1 MNKPELLSPAGNLE
15 KLKTAILYGAD
26 AVYLGGEA
34 FSLRVATENFTPDQL
49 REGIA
54 FAHERG
60 KKVYVAANVIAHS
73 KDLETFPEFVRLCAS
88 LSVDALIIS
97 DLGMFSIARRYA
109 PEIPLHVSTQANVTN
124 WETALAWYRLGAKRI
139 ILARELS
146 FEEICE
152 IRNHVPPDL
161 ELEIFVHGAMCISY
175 SGRCLLSNYLA
186 SRDSNAGNC
195 AQSCRW
201 KYFLTE
207 EKRPGEYMPI
217 TETERGSFIFNS
229 KDLCLIRQMRE
240 LFACGAVSLKIE
252 GRVKNEYYNAVVT
265 KAYREEIDRYAADPE
280 HYQFEEAQYEELQ
293 KVSHRRYTTGF
304 FLGKPDSDAQVYTT
318 SSYIREYDIAA
329 IVRRYDPATKTA
341 LLEQRNRFFEGD
353 ELEVIQPGKPF
364 FFQKAEGMLDLEG
377 EPVTVTNRAAMLFTM
392 PLAQDVGEGAMLRKK
407 RSDGETGGI

>member
-1 MNKPELLSPAGNLE
+1 MHKPELLSPAGNLE

-34 FSLRVATENFTPDQL
+34 FSLRVATENFTPEEL
-49 REGIA
+49 REGIH
-54 FAHERG
+54 FAHARG
-60 KKVYVAANVIAHS
+60 KKVYVAANVIAHN
-73 KDLETFPEFVRLCAS
+73 KDLDAFPDFVRLCAS
-88 LSVDALIIS
+88 LSVDALIVS
-97 DLGMFSIARRYA
+97 DLGIFSIAQRIA
-109 PEIPLHVSTQANVTN
+109 PGIPLHVSTQANVTN
-124 WETALAWYRLGAKRI
+124 WETAWMWYRLGAKRV

-146 FEEICE
+146 FEEIRE
-152 IRNHVPPDL
+152 IRDHVPPEL

-207 EKRPGEYMPI
+207 EKRPGELMPI
-217 TETERGSFIFNS
+217 TETERGTFIFNS
-229 KDLCLIRQMRE
+229 KDLCLIRHMKE

-252 GRVKNEYYNAVVT
+252 GRVKNEYYDAVVT
-265 KAYREEIDRYAADPE
+265 KAYREEIDRCALDPE
-280 HYQFEEAQYEELQ
+280 HYQFDERQMEELQ

-304 FLGKPDSDAQVYTT
+304 FLGKPDQDAQVYTT
-318 SSYIREYDIAA
+318 SSYIREYDIVA
-329 IVRRYDPATKTA
+329 IVRGYDPATKTA
-341 LLEQRNRFFEGD
+341 YLEQRNRFYEGD

-364 FFQKAEGMLDLEG
+364 FIQKAEGMLDSDGL
-377 EPVTVTNRAAMLFTM
+377 PVSVTNRAAMLFTM

-407 RSDGETGGI
+407 RKEEEGKS

>member
-34 FSLRVATENFTPDQL
+34 FSLRVATENFTPDEL
-49 REGIA
+49 REGIR

-60 KKVYVAANVIAHS
+60 KKVYVAANVIAHNQ
-73 KDLETFPEFVRLCAS
+73 DLAAFPDFVRLCSS
-88 LSVDALIIS
+88 LGVDALIIS
-97 DLGMFSIARRYA
+97 DLGMFSIARTHA

-124 WETALAWYRLGAKRI
+124 WETALMWYQLGAKRV

-146 FEEICE
+146 FEEIRE
-152 IRNHVPPDL
+152 IRDHVPPEL

-207 EKRPGEYMPI
+207 EKRPGELMPI
-217 TETERGSFIFNS
+217 TETERGTFIFNS
-229 KDLCLIRQMRE
+229 KDLCLLPHMKE
-240 LFACGAVSLKIE
+240 LFASGAVSLKIE
-252 GRVKNEYYNAVVT
+252 GRVKNEYYDAVVT
-265 KAYREEIDRYAADPE
+265 KTYREEIDRYASDPE
-280 HYQFEEAQYEELQ
+280 HYQFDEGQLTELQ

-304 FLGKPDSDAQVYTT
+304 FLGKPGQDAQVYTT

-329 IVRRYDPATKTA
+329 IVRGYDPVTKVA
-341 LLEQRNRFFEGD
+341 RLEQRNRFYEGD

-364 FFQKAEGMLDLEG
+364 FLQKAEGMLDMDGL
-377 EPVTVTNRAAMLFTM
+377 PVTVTNRAAMLFTM
-392 PLAQDVGEGAMLRKK
+392 PLAQDVSEGAMLRKK
-407 RSDGETGGI
+407 REAE